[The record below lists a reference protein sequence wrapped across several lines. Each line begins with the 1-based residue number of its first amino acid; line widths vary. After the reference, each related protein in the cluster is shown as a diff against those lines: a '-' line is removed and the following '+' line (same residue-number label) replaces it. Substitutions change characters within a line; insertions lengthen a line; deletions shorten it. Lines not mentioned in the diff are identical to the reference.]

1 MARITI
7 YANHIQNEISPFLLG
22 HFVEQFRGNIPDG
35 IYMPDNAL
43 SDEDGMRTDV
53 LEKMREAGV
62 TQIRWAGNFSSAY
75 HWEDGVGEKAG
86 RPKKI
91 SFAWEDVE
99 DNGHGTAEFIR
110 LCKKVGAEPV
120 IGVNMGSG
128 TPEEAMNWVEYC
140 NGTEDTYYANL
151 RRSHGY
157 ADPFNVKY
165 WCLGN
170 EMYAQWQF
178 GALNAQE
185 YAKKAIHFAY
195 AMRRADPTIK
205 LTAVGLETDPA
216 WNYEVVEKLSVLP
229 VPYAK
234 LAGNYIDYLSA
245 HYYPIGNESA
255 YADADYRTRMTLGEF
270 FHERTMLMR
279 NAIENATDDSESG
292 IKIVWDEWNPM
303 GERDGSEFTLE
314 MALWS
319 STIMNSFIR
328 DSKYVEMANYTFFV
342 GGNGPIQV
350 TEKGL
355 TVQPEFYL
363 MKLYADHMGQFL
375 LETRDDAEK
384 VCIDMPVDRRWPKY
398 GRACRKTREVSLLDI
413 AATAGQGKITV
424 FVTNRSFDQ
433 DIETTLVLA
442 ECDKLYRKVV
452 VSTLWHERLD
462 ACNTDNPDEV
472 KTAVKEECCENNSY
486 TAVFLRHSINAVTF
500 FMAGD

>member
-195 AMRRADPTIK
+195 AMRRVDPTIK

-292 IKIVWDEWNPM
+292 I
-303 GERDGSEFTLE
+303 
-314 MALWS
+314 
-319 STIMNSFIR
+319 
-328 DSKYVEMANYTFFV
+328 
-342 GGNGPIQV
+342 
-350 TEKGL
+350 
-355 TVQPEFYL
+355 
-363 MKLYADHMGQFL
+363 
-375 LETRDDAEK
+375 
-384 VCIDMPVDRRWPKY
+384 
-398 GRACRKTREVSLLDI
+398 
-413 AATAGQGKITV
+413 
-424 FVTNRSFDQ
+424 
-433 DIETTLVLA
+433 
-442 ECDKLYRKVV
+442 
-452 VSTLWHERLD
+452 
-462 ACNTDNPDEV
+462 
-472 KTAVKEECCENNSY
+472 
-486 TAVFLRHSINAVTF
+486 
-500 FMAGD
+500 

>member
-1 MARITI
+1 MTRITV
-7 YANHIQNEISPFLLG
+7 YPNHIRNRINPFLLG
-22 HFVEQFRGNIPDG
+22 HFVEQYRGNIPDG
-35 IYMPDNAL
+35 IYMPQNPL
-43 SDEDGMRTDV
+43 SDEDGMRKDV

-62 TQIRWAGNFSSAY
+62 TQIRWAGNFSSDY
-75 HWEDGVGEKAG
+75 HWQDGIGEKSL

-91 SFAWEDVE
+91 NFAWDDIE
-99 DNGHGTAEFIR
+99 DNGHGTAEFIK

-140 NGTEDTYYANL
+140 NGTGDTYYANL

-157 ADPFNVKY
+157 AEPFNVRY

-178 GALNAQE
+178 GALDVKE

-195 AMRRADPTIK
+195 AMRRADPSIK
-205 LTAVGLETDPA
+205 LTAVGLETDSD
-216 WNYEVVEKLSVLP
+216 WNYQVVEKLSVQP
-229 VPYAK
+229 VHYAK

-255 YADADYRTRMTLGEF
+255 YANSDYHTRMTLGEF

-279 NAIENATDDSESG
+279 NAIENATDDSESK

-355 TVQPEFYL
+355 IVQPEFYL
-363 MKLYADHMGQFL
+363 MKLYADNMGKQL
-375 LETRDDAEK
+375 IETRDDSEK
-384 VCIDMPVDRRWPKY
+384 LLIEMPVDHRWPKY
-398 GRACRKTREVSLLDI
+398 GKLQKKPREISLLDI
-413 AATAGQGKITV
+413 VATSGERKITI
-424 FVTNRSFDQ
+424 FVTNRSADQ
-433 DIETTLVLA
+433 DIETTLELQ
-442 ECDKLYRKVV
+442 ECEKIYKKVT
-452 VSTLWHERLD
+452 VSTLWHMRLD
-462 ACNTDNPDEV
+462 ACNTENPDEV
-472 KTAVKEECCENNSY
+472 KTVVKEDICENNSY
-486 TAVFLRHSINAVTF
+486 TVTFLRHSVNAVTF
-500 FMAGD
+500 LLD